1 MPIKYPTI
9 DRVDRLSAADF
20 NRHYLGRQAV
30 LFTEQT
36 GAWRG
41 LTKWTHAYL
50 KGIKCSRPVK
60 IRPPRESHLAATRV
74 TQYVE
79 MNEYVHM
86 METHEEGVKNGSI
99 SRSAFPPYLHD
110 TPLIKYA
117 PELVRDFPNFPSDYL
132 PEWYRDNWPELALFF
147 IGPAKGLTP
156 LHFDSCGTH
165 NLFFQLTGTKRFI
178 IVPAGSGSCCY
189 RMNWHWSPIDA
200 ENPDYRKYPRY
211 SEADAV
217 ECVIGPG
224 EILYMPPRTWHQVR
238 IIEPSISFNIDW
250 HTPTSALRGVAAVF
264 KGMPVRNAIL
274 YNVPQAVGLA
284 TGVKSQ
290 WMSRMMQAH
299 LDYVD

>member
-99 SRSAFPPYLHD
+99 S
-110 TPLIKYA
+110 
-117 PELVRDFPNFPSDYL
+117 
-132 PEWYRDNWPELALFF
+132 
-147 IGPAKGLTP
+147 
-156 LHFDSCGTH
+156 
-165 NLFFQLTGTKRFI
+165 
-178 IVPAGSGSCCY
+178 
-189 RMNWHWSPIDA
+189 
-200 ENPDYRKYPRY
+200 
-211 SEADAV
+211 
-217 ECVIGPG
+217 
-224 EILYMPPRTWHQVR
+224 
-238 IIEPSISFNIDW
+238 
-250 HTPTSALRGVAAVF
+250 
-264 KGMPVRNAIL
+264 
-274 YNVPQAVGLA
+274 
-284 TGVKSQ
+284 
-290 WMSRMMQAH
+290 
-299 LDYVD
+299 